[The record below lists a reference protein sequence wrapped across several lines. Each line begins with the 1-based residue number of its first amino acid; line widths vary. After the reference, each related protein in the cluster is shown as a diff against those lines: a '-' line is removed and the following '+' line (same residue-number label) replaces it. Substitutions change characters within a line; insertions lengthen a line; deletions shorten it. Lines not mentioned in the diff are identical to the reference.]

1 MTLTPTMQQ
10 WSNGQQN
17 PEVVVNQNFV
27 SLQHEAVYA
36 MNPETTSG
44 LTWGYLGGRWGGFS
58 VAAGT
63 LSLTGSSTNY
73 VVVQRSDGVISTS
86 TSNTNWNNTTSYA
99 RVFQIATGVS
109 TVSTVQD
116 HRAGTNGVHGQ
127 AAAAAGGTI
136 GKQSIYIPAGAMAP
150 SASGGCAALA
160 TVTSAA
166 NQPDIVSL
174 DFDTTTVEYAQ
185 FAVAMPKK
193 WNEGTVTFKAY
204 WSHAATTTNFG
215 VAWSLQGLAVS
226 DDDAIAQAYG
236 TAITVTDTGGTTNDL
251 YVTAESSAVTIA
263 GTPAAEDMV
272 FFRVARETGNGSD
285 NMAIDARL
293 MGIMLYITTDA
304 ETDA

>member
-10 WSNGQQN
+10 WASADSQ
-17 PEVVVNQNFV
+17 PEIKVNENFV
-27 SLQHEAVYA
+27 SVQHIAVYA
-36 MNPETTSG
+36 ENPATTTG
-44 LTWGYLGGRWGGFS
+44 LTWGYLGGRWGGNS
-58 VAAGT
+58 ITAGT
-63 LSLTGSSTNY
+63 VTLTGSSTNY
-73 VVVQRSDGVISTS
+73 LVAARSNGAVSVSTS
-86 TSNTNWNNTTSYA
+86 DTNWNDTASYA
-99 RVFQIATGVS
+99 RIFLITTGTS
-109 TVSTVQD
+109 TVSSVDDYRSGQY
-116 HRAGTNGVHGQ
+116 GVHGIYSTL
-127 AAAAAGGTI
+127 GGTV

-193 WNEGTVTFKAY
+193 WNESTVTFKVY

-251 YVTAESSAVTIA
+251 YVTSESSAVTIA

>member
-1 MTLTPTMQQ
+1 MTLTPNMQQ
-10 WSNGQQN
+10 WVNGQQN
-17 PEVVVNQNFV
+17 PEVVVNENFV
-27 SLQHEAVYA
+27 SLQHIAVYA
-36 MNPETTSG
+36 MNPDTTTG
-44 LTWGYLGGRWGGFS
+44 LIWGYLGGRWGGN
-58 VAAGT
+58 AITAGT
-63 LSLTGSSTNY
+63 VSLTGGATNY
-73 VVVQRSDGVISTS
+73 LVAARSNGAVSVSTS
-86 TSNTNWNNTTSYA
+86 ITNWNDTVNYA
-99 RVFQIATGVS
+99 RIFLITTGVS
-109 TVSTVQD
+109 TVSTVAD
-116 HRAGTNGVHGQ
+116 YRSGTFGVHGVYSTV
-127 AAAAAGGTI
+127 GGTI

-150 SASGGCAALA
+150 SASGGCQALA
-160 TVTSAA
+160 TVASAA

-193 WNEGTVTFKAY
+193 WNESTVTFKVY

-251 YVTAESSAVTIA
+251 YVTSESSAVTIA